1 MNSSL
6 LAIEFLIVLLGLGVL
21 LADLWIPASARRGLA
36 YAAATGLLLV
46 LTLHGGGLAP
56 EDHTA
61 FAGMFLVDALSNY
74 FKTLFIVAAII
85 VLLISSGYSERL
97 DGYGEYVALTLFA
110 LTGMLLAASANDF
123 ILMFVALELITV
135 TFYVLVSFQRRRQSS
150 LEAGVKYLIFGA
162 LAAAFMVYGIAL
174 IFGAANTT
182 NFYEITSRQAELG
195 KSPVF
200 VIGLLLTLVGLG
212 FKISAFPF
220 QMWTPDVYQGAPV
233 PTTAFL
239 ATGSKAAGFVLLL
252 RLVYSVV
259 PEVMARWSHLLLG
272 FAIAT
277 MLYGSFCA
285 LAQRSIKR
293 LMGYSSIA
301 NAGYLLLGVAA
312 ANITGSTAILYF
324 LAGYIFTTLAAF
336 AVISRVTVQ
345 DDNDDISVFAGLGR
359 RSPWLAAAM
368 TISLVSLA
376 GVPPLAG
383 FFGKFYLF
391 KAALLQVGDSKLFLV
406 AVLAACLS
414 VVMSLYYYFN
424 VIRFMYW
431 PNQDAV
437 DRPVSV
443 PLPVGIGL
451 AACVA
456 AILVV
461 GIFPGGV
468 IGVAHEA
475 VAGLGTPPPEMQVH
489 THHAVAKE
497 K

>member
-6 LAIEFLIVLLGLGVL
+6 LAIEYLVVLLGLGIL

-36 YAAATGLLLV
+36 YAAAAGLLLI
-46 LTLHGGGLAP
+46 LTLHGGALSPG
-56 EDHTA
+56 DDTA
-61 FAGMFLVDALSNY
+61 FAGMFLVDALSNF
-74 FKTLFIVAAII
+74 FKTLFIVATII

-135 TFYVLVSFQRRRQSS
+135 TFYVLVSFQRRRQAS

-174 IFGAANTT
+174 IFGAANST
-182 NFYEITSRQAELG
+182 NFYEIAARQTELG

-200 VIGLLLTLVGLG
+200 IIGLLLTLVGLG

-252 RLVYSVV
+252 RLAYSVV
-259 PEVMARWSHLLLG
+259 PEILAQWSHLLLW
-272 FAIAT
+272 FAMAT
-277 MLYGSFCA
+277 MLYGSCCA
-285 LAQRSIKR
+285 LAQRSVKR

-312 ANITGSTAILYF
+312 ANLTGSTAVLYF
-324 LAGYIFTTLAAF
+324 LAGYLFTTLAAF

-359 RSPWLAAAM
+359 RSPGLAAVM
-368 TISLVSLA
+368 TVALVSLA

-391 KAALLQVGDSKLFLV
+391 KAAALQVGTSKLFLV
-406 AVLAACLS
+406 AILVACVS

-424 VIRFMYW
+424 IIRTMYW

-443 PLPVGIGL
+443 PLAVGISV
-451 AACVA
+451 AACLA
-456 AILVV
+456 GILII

-475 VAGLGTPPPEMQVH
+475 VAGLGTPPPEMHVNAP
-489 THHAVAKE
+489 HATAKA

>member
-6 LAIEFLIVLLGLGVL
+6 LAIEFLVVVLGLGIL
-21 LADLWIPASARRGLA
+21 LADLWIPSSARAGLA

-46 LTLHGGGLAP
+46 LTLHGGALAP
-56 EDHTA
+56 SDDTA
-61 FAGMFLVDALSNY
+61 FGGMFLVDALANY
-74 FKTLFIVAAII
+74 FKTLFIVAAI
-85 VLLISSGYSERL
+85 VVVLISSGYAERL

-110 LTGMLLAASANDF
+110 LAGMLLAASANDF
-123 ILMFVALELITV
+123 ILMFVALELVTV

-182 NFYEITSRQAELG
+182 NFYEIASRQAELG

-252 RLVYSVV
+252 RLAYSVV
-259 PEVMARWSHLLLG
+259 PEIMARWSHLLLG
-272 FAIAT
+272 FAMAT
-277 MLYGSFCA
+277 MLYGSFAA

-324 LAGYIFTTLAAF
+324 LSGYVFTTLAAF

-345 DDNDDISVFAGLGR
+345 DDNDDISVFAGLGN
-359 RSPWLAAAM
+359 RSPLLAAAM
-368 TISLVSLA
+368 TLALVSLA
-376 GVPPLAG
+376 GIPPLAG

-391 KAALLQVGDSKLFLV
+391 KAALLQVPTSPLFLV
-406 AVLAACLS
+406 AVLVACVS
-414 VVMSLYYYFN
+414 VVLSLYYYFN
-424 VIRFMYW
+424 IIRMMYW
-431 PNQDAV
+431 PAQDAV
-437 DRPVSV
+437 DRPVTV
-443 PLPVGIGL
+443 PMAVGISLVACL
-451 AACVA
+451 AG
-456 AILVV
+456 ILVV
-461 GIFPGGV
+461 GIFPSGV
-468 IGVAHEA
+468 IGLAHEA
-475 VAGLGTPPPEMQVH
+475 VAGLGTPAPEMHVQA
-489 THHAVAKE
+489 HHAAAH
-497 K
+497 